1 MSEAMT
7 DTFVERVRSENLK
20 YDTFICFSRVS
31 AVFSRFPCFELILN
45 VLKLGST
52 LLKLLFN
59 LKNREK
65 PKAKIVFGPGFIGG
79 LAVFIDY
86 SLKVLTLRLR
96 FE

>member
-7 DTFVERVRSENLK
+7 DTFVDRVRSENLK
-20 YDTFICFSRVS
+20 YDTFICSSRVS
-31 AVFSRFPCFELILN
+31 AAVFSRFPCFDLILN

-59 LKNREK
+59 LQNREK

-79 LAVFIDY
+79 LVVFIGY

-96 FE
+96 F